1 MSTDGTSPRT
11 RSALLV
17 VVLAVATALLGL
29 TVNPR
34 VSAQVAAQCDTDSVE
49 VGIVKATGCFTK
61 RVPNGD
67 TDPVFDT
74 TAAFRMNGF
83 DVAPHAGT
91 TVTFTPAAGKR
102 GASVTTNNGFVDLT
116 ATSKSGTWGTIH
128 FNNMVFSFTPPKTGE
143 VVIATS
149 ALAQPLP
156 VITGLTPLAVSQP
169 ITLTDEGAKFDLS
182 FSVGSFFLELVSG
195 SEKEM
200 AASIGF
206 EVQDG
211 KFSIASGKFSV
222 GKFTLAKLLT
232 VNEGSLEIGADKF
245 DIDGDGVFTAVS
257 GFGVV
262 FGTTI
267 EGNQMKRATLGISE
281 INKPLGSSGVY
292 LQKLAVSL
300 FPSPPYG
307 GSGTIGLSAGPKT
320 SFFGRKVTAVE
331 AEGTVEVRGEDT
343 ANRKPAYFTVGGKF
357 SLMTLPV
364 GNASFSYYFGQGTRM
379 SANVGIGLPSGTN
392 DPNQP
397 TYVGGGFSGW
407 TSAQHFDLEGDAKLK
422 LLGIDLLG
430 AKTVVSDIG
439 FAGCLQVVAWI
450 GGGVRWSDGRGELLG
465 GWTCNIGGYQPQ
477 PGAAQKMND
486 GQMRMRLDD
495 EVRVIRVRAP
505 EGEPAPQIQFSQRG
519 GPQLSSPAPGDDDGM
534 QRFEG
539 GASISH
545 ENVTSL
551 IVKGDA
557 TGQWTLRQLPGSSGV
572 ETVATAGVLRKP
584 RVDAWVTGG
593 GHKRTL
599 HWDAREIKHQKLQFS
614 ETLPSGL
621 EVPILST
628 ERASGT
634 ARFTPTQGPG
644 TYNKRRPISV
654 DVRQRLNTPR
664 DTFTAG
670 HYRVRRLAAPAKV
683 RGLQIHRRVADLVAD
698 WKPVKGAESYRIE
711 ATAVGAGATYVSD
724 VPARRTRARLSVAT
738 TDQMRVKVFAI
749 NSQDRAGAAAVRRI
763 DTERIVPNL
772 RTAARRTADSATWNR
787 GRRVFVDAPCPDRGS
802 CEGMVRIVSDA
813 GTVGRSAFSVPPD
826 LTDRVVL
833 KLDSRPSADSRVV
846 VRMAQKNRQSRA
858 RAQLS

>member
-11 RSALLV
+11 RSALLIL
-17 VVLAVATALLGL
+17 VLAVATALFGL
-29 TVNPR
+29 TANPG
-34 VSAQVAAQCDTDSVE
+34 VSAQVAAQCDTDTVE

-116 ATSKSGTWGTIH
+116 ATSKSGKWGTIH

-343 ANRKPAYFTVGGKF
+343 TNRKPAYFTVGGKF

-519 GPQLSSPAPGDDDGM
+519 GAAAFLTCACRRGRHATVRGRGVDQPRECDLPDRQGRCDG
-534 QRFEG
+534 
-539 GASISH
+539 
-545 ENVTSL
+545 
-551 IVKGDA
+551 
-557 TGQWTLRQLPGSSGV
+557 
-572 ETVATAGVLRKP
+572 
-584 RVDAWVTGG
+584 
-593 GHKRTL
+593 
-599 HWDAREIKHQKLQFS
+599 
-614 ETLPSGL
+614 
-621 EVPILST
+621 
-628 ERASGT
+628 
-634 ARFTPTQGPG
+634 
-644 TYNKRRPISV
+644 SV
-654 DVRQRLNTPR
+654 DV
-664 DTFTAG
+664 
-670 HYRVRRLAAPAKV
+670 
-683 RGLQIHRRVADLVAD
+683 
-698 WKPVKGAESYRIE
+698 
-711 ATAVGAGATYVSD
+711 
-724 VPARRTRARLSVAT
+724 
-738 TDQMRVKVFAI
+738 
-749 NSQDRAGAAAVRRI
+749 AAVAGIQWCRDSR
-763 DTERIVPNL
+763 DCRS
-772 RTAARRTADSATWNR
+772 AAEAP
-787 GRRVFVDAPCPDRGS
+787 GRRVGDRKRTQADAALGCPRDQTPEVAVLRDAAIGTRGADSFDRTGERNRAVHSDPRAGHLQQAAPDLGGCAATAEHSTRHVHRGS
-802 CEGMVRIVSDA
+802 LP
-813 GTVGRSAFSVPPD
+813 RSSTGGSRQGPRPPD
-826 LTDRVVL
+826 PSPCRRPGRGLEAGEG
-833 KLDSRPSADSRVV
+833 SRLVPR
-846 VRMAQKNRQSRA
+846 
-858 RAQLS
+858 